1 MAEGEGDTASGAT
14 RAHEQEAL
22 PLRGET
28 RLLQGG
34 DEAAAI
40 GVVAGEAAAIADDGV
55 DGANPG
61 GEGRDLV
68 EEGQDSLLVGDGDVR
83 AEAAALAQRGNARG
97 EVVEGGVPAV
107 VGSVDASRAQGGALD
122 GRRERVGDGMADDA
136 ETGAHRSTF
145 SHLLGSL
152 CSVRL
157 TAKQCEP
164 SSVRAS
170 TT

>member
-1 MAEGEGDTASGAT
+1 MPRAAPPA
-14 RAHEQEAL
+14 AHEQEAL

-40 GVVAGEAAAIADDGV
+40 GVVAREAPAIVDDRV

-61 GEGRDLV
+61 GQGGNLV
-68 EEGQDSLLVGDGDVR
+68 EEGEDGLLVGDGDVR
-83 AEAAALAQRGNARG
+83 AEAAALAEGGDARG
-97 EVVEGGVPAV
+97 EVVVGGVPAV
-107 VGSVDASRAQGGALD
+107 VGSVDASGAEGGALD
-122 GRRERVGDGMADDA
+122 GGRERVGDGMADDA
-136 ETGAHRSTF
+136 EAGAHRSTF
-145 SHLLGSL
+145 WHLLGSL
-152 CSVRL
+152 CSARL

-164 SSVRAS
+164 SSVRVS